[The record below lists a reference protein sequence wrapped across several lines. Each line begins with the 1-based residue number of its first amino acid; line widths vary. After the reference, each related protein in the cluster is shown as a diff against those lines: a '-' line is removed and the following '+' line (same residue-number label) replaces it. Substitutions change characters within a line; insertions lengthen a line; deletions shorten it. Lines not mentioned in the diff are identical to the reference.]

1 LAGSLGSA
9 NGTGSA
15 ARFYRPRGVALD
27 SGGNL
32 YVADT
37 FNNRIRKIVVS
48 TAVVTLFAGSTQ
60 SGSNDG
66 VVAAFNGPRGV
77 ACDTSGNVYVADT
90 NNHTIRKIV
99 VSTGVTTTL
108 AGLAGSIGSTD
119 GTGSAARFNF
129 PNGVACDTSGN
140 IYVAGDGTIRKIV
153 ASTGVVTTLAGLAG
167 STGSDDGTG
176 SAARFIGPNGITCD
190 TSGNIYVTN
199 GFRGTIRKIVASTAV
214 VTTIAGSA
222 GSTGSTD
229 GTGSA
234 ARFNLPVGIT
244 CDTAGNIFVADSDN
258 YTIRKIVASTGVV
271 TTIAGLAGSFGSAN
285 GSGSVARFNFPT
297 GVACDTVGTIYVAD
311 SDNHTI
317 RKIA

>member
-15 ARFYRPRGVALD
+15 ARFYRPNGVAPD
-27 SGGNL
+27 SSGNL

-37 FNNRIRKIVVS
+37 LNNRIRKIVVS
-48 TAVVTLFAGSTQ
+48 TAVVTLFAGSTT

-108 AGLAGSIGSTD
+108 AGLAGSPDSTD

-140 IYVAGDGTIRKIV
+140 IYVAGNQTVRKIV

-167 STGSDDGTG
+167 TFGSVDGTG
-176 SAARFIGPNGITCD
+176 SAARLNPAGVACD
-190 TSGNIYVTN
+190 TSGNVYVTDAFN
-199 GFRGTIRKIVASTAV
+199 NNIRKIVASTGV
-214 VTTIAGSA
+214 VTTIAGLA

-285 GSGSVARFNFPT
+285 GSGSVARFNGPT